1 MSEIRPAEVSEI
13 LKKELAGLENASQFE
28 EVGVVL
34 EVGDGIA
41 RIYGLNDV
49 QSGELIEFKN
59 GSQGI
64 VLNLES
70 DHVGAVLMDS
80 SQSIKQGDVVKRTK
94 KIASIKVGKGMLGRV
109 VDCLGKPID
118 GKGSITGETYEMPLE
133 RKAPGVLFR

>member
-13 LKKELAGLENASQFE
+13 LKKELAGLDNASQYE

-70 DHVGAVLMDS
+70 GTQVSEWLTRS
-80 SQSIKQGDVVKRTK
+80 
-94 KIASIKVGKGMLGRV
+94 
-109 VDCLGKPID
+109 
-118 GKGSITGETYEMPLE
+118 
-133 RKAPGVLFR
+133 